1 MEVTTTVVVSWTAQK
16 FITPESYLVSFIC
29 LRLCDNALLIS
40 ITHLVP
46 NGLTSHK
53 FTSLILNPGHTCT
66 VRVTAVLGSTS
77 SESDEVTTNTITE
90 GM

>member
-1 MEVTTTVVVSWTAQK
+1 MEVITSVVVSWTAQK
-16 FITPESYLVSFIC
+16 FITPESYSVSFIC

-46 NGLTSHK
+46 NGLTSHN

-66 VRVTAVLGSTS
+66 VRVTAVLGSIS

-90 GM
+90 GL